1 MYLSEWTSYDLT
13 FLLRT
18 WALPLRS
25 TLPPISERYSVTF
38 LSALQAP
45 NSGWDNRARTCD
57 KRINSPLLY
66 QLSYIPKLASLA
78 GFEPATL
85 CLEGRCSI
93 LLNYS
98 EKCY

>member
-13 FLLRT
+13 FPLRT

-25 TLPPISERYSVTF
+25 TLTPISESYSVTF

-45 NSGWDNRARTCD
+45 NSGWDSWARTND

-66 QLSYIPKLASLA
+66 QLSYIPKLVSL
-78 GFEPATL
+78 FTT
-85 CLEGRCSI
+85 
-93 LLNYS
+93 YS
-98 EKCY
+98 GCFLRRNIMEVI